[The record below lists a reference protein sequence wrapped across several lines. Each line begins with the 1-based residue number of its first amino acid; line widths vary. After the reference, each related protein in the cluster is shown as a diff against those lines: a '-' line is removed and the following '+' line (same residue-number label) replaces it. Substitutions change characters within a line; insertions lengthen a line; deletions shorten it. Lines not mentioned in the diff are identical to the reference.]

1 MFLLQAY
8 GGAYDVMSSKHLR
21 GDANYAWPTA
31 EVAVMGAKVQAG
43 CPSLLCC
50 SQQCLHRAQS
60 WPSKTMTTGIS
71 PVTAYWNAHLDT
83 GWGPGLVKQLSSV
96 RAELLPLT
104 CRLGLSRVLSRSFS
118 EEKRQMRRLNMWIS
132 LQTPFLQP

>member
-1 MFLLQAY
+1 
-8 GGAYDVMSSKHLR
+8 
-21 GDANYAWPTA
+21 
-31 EVAVMGAKVQAG
+31 
-43 CPSLLCC
+43 
-50 SQQCLHRAQS
+50 
-60 WPSKTMTTGIS
+60 MTTGIA

-96 RAELLPLT
+96 QAELLPLT
-104 CRLGLSRVLSRSFS
+104 CRLCLSRVLSRSFS